1 MRHFWLLLFAVS
13 FVMAEENHWSYEI
26 PKTPKIPEIQSNDWV
41 NNEIDFFIFSEMEK
55 KGKSAPGE
63 KRSWRIRMEEMD
75 KLFLMDA
82 VQNAALSSAARKVVA
97 DIQEFGRMPKHK
109 KGTS

>member
-41 NNEIDFFIFSEMEK
+41 NNEIDFFIFSENMFEK
-55 KGKSAPGE
+55 
-63 KRSWRIRMEEMD
+63 
-75 KLFLMDA
+75 
-82 VQNAALSSAARKVVA
+82 
-97 DIQEFGRMPKHK
+97 
-109 KGTS
+109 